1 MLNSSYVHGGY
12 IACLTV
18 MLVVGET
25 LLLNTPVIFVVGLL
39 HDNAPVKF
47 MVDVTAHQ
55 TLQLC

>member
-1 MLNSSYVHGGY
+1 M
-12 IACLTV
+12 
-18 MLVVGET
+18 
-25 LLLNTPVIFVVGLL
+25 LNTPVIFVVGLL